1 MAVVIADVGGSSAS
15 RPLTQG
21 LARRL
26 RGVGVVVVT
35 CGRASSGAEGNR
47 PVSGAV
53 RRVLDRAG
61 GRPILVLFGD
71 EARQRRLVWGLTL
84 AGLLPRVRLVVHAG
98 AAKVPYEPSLA
109 DVFAR
114 AEVVVTESELG
125 AQAVRQCCAE
135 AGEPAPQVV
144 VLPPGL
150 PPATSLRGPEAADR
164 RARRQARMEAADD
177 TVIVGC
183 WTGDGPEEVAT
194 LALRIFQLFARGHY
208 LRCDDCGHV
217 TPWSED
223 DHLRQVRYDHCAR
236 CGSASAVVGP
246 ARDDTRL
253 VLVGEPTSE
262 DGLWRTGT
270 IGSHLE
276 VEDRVV
282 HAPMPTS
289 PHDLGQLWG
298 CVDVH
303 VQPHVLADVP
313 PSMRVS
319 CVLGV
324 PIVATGHGAVDERL
338 AGAANLVPPRMVMDH
353 SDGHRIALVDPGS
366 ALVELCHL
374 ADDRAARRLAS
385 ARLRELSRSWEAS
398 SRLDRWV
405 ELLDV
410 RITS

>member
-1 MAVVIADVGGSSAS
+1 MAVVIADVGGSST
-15 RPLTQG
+15 RPLAQG

-26 RGVGVVVVT
+26 RRAGVVVVT
-35 CGRASSGAEGNR
+35 CGRASSGPESNP
-47 PVSGAV
+47 PVSGAI
-53 RRVLDRAG
+53 RRLLDSGG
-61 GRPILVLFGD
+61 GRPILVLFGN

-98 AAKVPYEPSLA
+98 AARVPYEPSLV

-114 AEVVVTESELG
+114 ADVCVTESELG
-125 AQAVRQCCAE
+125 AKAVRQCCAE

-144 VLPPGL
+144 VLHPALPPG
-150 PPATSLRGPEAADR
+150 ASLREPTAADR
-164 RARRQARMEAADD
+164 RARRQASMGVADD
-177 TVIVGC
+177 AVVVGC
-183 WTGDGPEEVAT
+183 WTGDGPEEVAP

-208 LRCDDCGHV
+208 LRCDCGHV

-223 DHLRQVRYDHCAR
+223 DHLRLVPSDHCAR
-236 CGSASAVVGP
+236 CGSASAVVGR
-246 ARDDTRL
+246 ARDDARL
-253 VLVGEPTSE
+253 VLIGEALTSE
-262 DGLWRTGT
+262 DGLWRAGT
-270 IGSHLE
+270 IGRHLGL
-276 VEDRVV
+276 EDRVV
-282 HAPMPTS
+282 HEPTPTS

-313 PSMRVS
+313 PSMGVS

-324 PIVATGHGAVDERL
+324 PIVATGHGAVEEQL
-338 AGAANLVPPRMVMDH
+338 SGAANLVPPRMVMDH
-353 SDGHRIALVDPGS
+353 SDGHRLALMDPGS

-385 ARLRELSRSWEAS
+385 ARLRELARRWGAS
-398 SRLDRWV
+398 TRLDRWV

-410 RITS
+410 RIAS